1 MLVIVY
7 SADYKCT
14 ACGLEHVNNLSGE
27 VSRLD
32 KPVPTTCGKGND
44 LSKSIKGSITLRRR
58 MKYDPMCSCATCNY
72 ERDNERKPMYRVI
85 AVCGSAVLYV
95 STYFVGSL
103 PLVLGTSMA
112 LAGVLVAISQ
122 MRDK

>member
-1 MLVIVY
+1 MG
-7 SADYKCT
+7 DF
-14 ACGLEHVNNLSGE
+14 
-27 VSRLD
+27 
-32 KPVPTTCGKGND
+32 
-44 LSKSIKGSITLRRR
+44 
-58 MKYDPMCSCATCNY
+58 DPMCSCDTCNY
-72 ERDNERKPMYRVI
+72 ERDHERNPMYRVI